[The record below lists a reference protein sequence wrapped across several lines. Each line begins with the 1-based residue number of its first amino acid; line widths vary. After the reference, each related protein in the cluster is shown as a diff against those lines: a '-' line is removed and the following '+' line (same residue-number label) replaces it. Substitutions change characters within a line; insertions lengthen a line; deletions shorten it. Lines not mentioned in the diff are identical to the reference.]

1 MTPVVVTAT
10 SADQPEEQRDVTV
23 VAVGELD
30 ADLAAGLAT
39 WSPRAACRG
48 VGAAVFFDR
57 ARRGDA
63 APICSRCAVAEAC
76 LWWAMAVEEGA
87 GYRFGLWGGT
97 TPTLRSRIARA
108 AGPGYARHRLRLAMT
123 ALSEGG
129 EETADG
135 CEAAA

>member
-10 SADQPEEQRDVTV
+10 SPGQPEAQPDTTV
-23 VAVGELD
+23 VALGGLD

-39 WSPRAACRG
+39 WGLRAACRG

-57 ARRGDA
+57 AGRGGA
-63 APICSRCAVAEAC
+63 APMCSRCAVTEAC

-108 AGPGYARHRLRLAMT
+108 AGPGYVRHRLRLAMT
-123 ALSEGG
+123 ALSEDGG
-129 EETADG
+129 AETADG
-135 CEAAA
+135 WVAA